1 MKINQV
7 NLTNFG
13 VHENLLIKLPNKK
26 TLIWGLNAKGKSTIV
41 DAIAFALT
49 GTSSKYINQKDGIQ
63 ELVTK
68 GKTNSLVAINVNND
82 YEITRTIPHTLNIKN
97 QKGSLRTL
105 EQKLEEDLKVSREKL
120 LMCIYASSFTKLDN
134 NEKKDFLF
142 KILNINITK
151 DIFKE
156 EFKEWAKMNQ
166 IDEILCNQVLEFLD
180 KKTKYFE
187 YDKIEVFNAINDFI
201 KDENKGIKK
210 DIKAIETYL
219 AQLVKPE
226 ETNIPTDK
234 LPEMLTL
241 IEELRNKKNN
251 LLIQLGSEE
260 NKNQRLIELKQTI
273 ALKDSITKPEVSL
286 TSLRDELKKCHQ
298 LILENVKEKAFLEVS
313 IKEKEKLINNLQN
326 FKGTCTLFNNIKC
339 PMTDENIQNLLASE
353 IEAKNNLE
361 VKLKK
366 ADELGKSCN
375 AAKEVLEFQIVETTK
390 YQEEIFNIEKAIKEY
405 DELTKDNINID
416 DIRNELKT
424 LTERIEKGEIL
435 ISKVKEFNTYEKN
448 KEEATNKL
456 KEAKLENQY
465 YDIIIKAT
473 SPKGIISNILYNN
486 ISKFDTI
493 CNEYLQ
499 LINSDYKIKFEID
512 TGLNIIVFNG
522 KNDVN
527 FQALSTSEKLRINL
541 VLTATISKLIGL
553 RLFIVDDLETLVGEN
568 RNNLFNFVNHF
579 ENDFDSIIL
588 IAATE
593 HCKDLQDWNMIKL

>member
-1 MKINQV
+1 MKINQI

-13 VHENLLIKLPNKK
+13 VHENLLLKLPNKK
-26 TLIWGLNAKGKSTIV
+26 TLIWGLNAKGKSTII
-41 DAIAFALT
+41 DAISFALT
-49 GTSSKYINQKDGIQ
+49 GTSSKYVNQKDGIQ

-68 GKTNSLVAINVNND
+68 GKTNSLVAININND
-82 YEITRTIPHTLNIKN
+82 YEVTRTIPHTLNIKN

-105 EQKLEEDLKVSREKL
+105 EQKLEEDLNITKEKL
-120 LMCIYASSFTKLDN
+120 LICIYASSFTKLDN

-219 AQLVKPE
+219 TQLVKPE

-241 IEELRNKKNN
+241 IEELKNKKNN
-251 LLIQLGSEE
+251 LLIQLGSED
-260 NKNQRLIELKQTI
+260 NKNQRIIELKQTI
-273 ALKDSITKPEVSL
+273 ALKESIKKPEISISSL
-286 TSLRDELKKCHQ
+286 KDQLKIINEE
-298 LILENVKEKAFLEVS
+298 ILENTKKKAGLEVS
-313 IKEKEKLINNLQN
+313 IKEKDKLIDNLKKFN
-326 FKGTCTLFNNIKC
+326 GKCSLFNDIAC
-339 PMTDENIQNLLASE
+339 PMTEDNINLLIGLEAQNRLAFQEDLSKANEIIRQRSE
-353 IEAKNNLE
+353 
-361 VKLKK
+361 KK
-366 ADELGKSCN
+366 EKI
-375 AAKEVLEFQIVETTK
+375 EFQITETEK
-390 YQEEIFNIEKAIKEY
+390 YNTEIFNIEKAIKEY
-405 DELTKDNINID
+405 DELIKDSVD
-416 DIRNELKT
+416 TGKIRNEIRI

-448 KEEATNKL
+448 KEEAINKL

-473 SPKGIISNILYNN
+473 NPKGIMSNILYNN

-522 KNDVN
+522 RNDVN

-553 RLFIVDDLETLVGEN
+553 KLFIVDDLETLVGEN

-593 HCKDLQDWNMIKL
+593 HCNNLENWNMIQL

>member
-13 VHENLLIKLPNKK
+13 THENLLIKLPNKK

-68 GKTNSLVAINVNND
+68 GKTNSLVAINIDND

-105 EQKLEEDLKVSREKL
+105 EQKLEEDLKVSKDKL
-120 LMCIYASSFTKLDN
+120 LTCIYASNFTKLDN

-156 EFKEWAKMNQ
+156 EFKEWVKMNQ

-273 ALKDSITKPEVSL
+273 ALKDSIKKPEVSL

-353 IEAKNNLE
+353 IEVKNNLE
-361 VKLKK
+361 VKFKK
-366 ADELGKSCN
+366 ADELEKSCN
-375 AAKEVLEFQIVETTK
+375 AAKEVLEFQIVESTK

-448 KEEATNKL
+448 KEEAINKL

-553 RLFIVDDLETLVGEN
+553 KLFIVDDLETLVGEN

>member
-68 GKTNSLVAINVNND
+68 GKTNSLVAINIDND

-105 EQKLEEDLKVSREKL
+105 EQKLEEDLKVSKDKL
-120 LMCIYASSFTKLDN
+120 LTCIYASNFTKLDN

-180 KKTKYFE
+180 QKTKYFE

-226 ETNIPTDK
+226 EINIPTDK

-273 ALKDSITKPEVSL
+273 ALKDSIKKPTVSL
-286 TSLRDELKKCHQ
+286 TFLRDELKKCHQ

-361 VKLKK
+361 VKFKK
-366 ADELGKSCN
+366 ADELEKSCN
-375 AAKEVLEFQIVETTK
+375 SAKEVLEFQIVEATK
-390 YQEEIFNIEKAIKEY
+390 YQEEIFNIEKAMKEY
-405 DELTKDNINID
+405 DELTKDNID
-416 DIRNELKT
+416 TGKIRYEIKT

-448 KEEATNKL
+448 KEEAINKL

-553 RLFIVDDLETLVGEN
+553 KLFIVDDLETLVGEN